1 MKHTLRILLL
11 LLAVA
16 CGRKEIIPAP
26 DDSQLPVIPEQ
37 GRGNEGETPNNPEQG
52 SNGAQI
58 PPRVIPV
65 LPTGGGVPEVRIS
78 ITEAQWKVLLDAFDK
93 NNNTQQYIHCDVT
106 YSDGV
111 ISESIKDAGLR
122 LKGNTSR
129 RYPGEAGN
137 LHHVHFGL
145 HFEEYAEN
153 QKLLGASR
161 LDLKWFKDD
170 AAYCREVYCYD
181 LFHRAGVWTAIS
193 SGYTRLWI
201 TIGGKETYMGVYELM
216 EHVRGSYLKHRKD
229 LFGGKDGHLWK
240 ARYGASL
247 SDANAWMGVDDNEH
261 DYTYELKS
269 KPEEFALAKSQLQY
283 FIRQLNTLKG
293 EAFYNWAAE
302 TMDVEL
308 LLKTYAVNV
317 AVGMWDDYW
326 NNTNNFY
333 FYFNPDG
340 KFFFIPYD
348 YDNTLGTSHDC
359 GSQSDSGRQDPY
371 HWGSDS
377 NPLIVK
383 LLGKAEWKA
392 YYKKCLQ
399 ELCAGDFAANASM
412 DRIKGWHSVIAP
424 YVSNDTGEDMEIKD
438 RPASWGNKSQYRI
451 LSPGT
456 NNFFTVKAS
465 VVKAM
470 Q

>member
-1 MKHTLRILLL
+1 MRRLLGLFFLLL
-11 LLAVA
+11 VFA
-16 CGRKEIIPAP
+16 CGRKEIGPEQAADPSPAP
-26 DDSQLPVIPEQ
+26 NDSQLPVIP
-37 GRGNEGETPNNPEQG
+37 T
-52 SNGAQI
+52 
-58 PPRVIPV
+58 RVIPV
-65 LPTGGGVPEVRIS
+65 LPANGGVPEVRIS
-78 ITEAQWKVLLDAFDK
+78 ITEAQWKVLLDAFNK
-93 NNNTQQYIHCDVT
+93 NHNTQQYIRCDVS
-106 YSDGV
+106 YADGSV
-111 ISESIKDAGLR
+111 SESVKGAGLR

-145 HFEEYAEN
+145 HFEEYTEK
-153 QKLLGASR
+153 QKLLGMSR

-181 LFHRAGVWTAIS
+181 LFHRAGIWTAVS
-193 SGYTRLWI
+193 SGYVRLWI
-201 TIGGKETYMGVYELM
+201 TIGGKESYMGVYELM
-216 EHVRGSYLKHRKD
+216 EHVRGSYLKHRKE
-229 LFGGKDGHLWK
+229 LFGGNDGHLWK
-240 ARYGASL
+240 ARYGASFR
-247 SDANAWMGVDDNEH
+247 DANAWMGVDDNEH

-269 KPEEFALAKSQLQY
+269 EAEDFEAAKAQLQL
-283 FIRQLNTLKG
+283 FIRQLNSLKG
-293 EAFYNWAAE
+293 EAFYTWASK

-333 FYFNPDG
+333 FYFNPAG
-340 KFFFIPYD
+340 QFFFIPYD
-348 YDNTLGTSHDC
+348 YDNTLGTSHDS

-371 HWGSDS
+371 RWGSDS

-399 ELCAGDFAANASM
+399 ELCAGNFAADVSM
-412 DRIKGWHSVIAP
+412 ARIKRWQEVIAP

-438 RPASWGNKSQYRI
+438 RPASWGNRDQYRI
-451 LSPGT
+451 LTPGP